1 MNKKILKKIPKNKYF
16 DTTDLINKCIKSK
29 IKIGIYP
36 IDISKWRDV
45 GNWEDYKKVENS
57 FL

>member
-1 MNKKILKKIPKNKYF
+1 MNKNSKKILKNKYF
-16 DTTDLINKCIKSK
+16 DTTDLINKCINK
-29 IKIGIYP
+29 IKIGIYL